1 MYFFI
6 NDYSEG
12 CHPKILKALTE
23 TNEEQTVG
31 YGCDEYCAEAADL
44 ILKELDAPQSKVYFF
59 SGGTQTNLT
68 MIASVLRPHQGVIAA
83 DTGHI
88 NVHESGAIEA
98 CGHKVLTIESANG
111 KITADQADAL
121 IKAHYDD
128 PTAEHM
134 VQPGIIYISNP
145 TELGTIYSKKELQA
159 LKLTAQKYSVPLYVD
174 GARLGTALTADK
186 NDLSLADMARYTDAF
201 YIGGTKMG
209 ALFGE
214 ALIINNQ
221 DLQKDFRYI
230 QKQKGGLF
238 AKGRLLGL
246 QFKTLFTDKL
256 YFEIGRTMNETAKM
270 IRKGFSD
277 RGFSFFM
284 ESETNQ
290 SFPII
295 ENSLLAKIE
304 KEFKCEFWAK
314 ISENQTA
321 VRFCTSWA
329 TTKEAI
335 KKLFEYVDEI
345 KSNAIKR

>member
-1 MYFFI
+1 
-6 NDYSEG
+6 
-12 CHPKILKALTE
+12 
-23 TNEEQTVG
+23 
-31 YGCDEYCAEAADL
+31 
-44 ILKELDAPQSKVYFF
+44 
-59 SGGTQTNLT
+59 
-68 MIASVLRPHQGVIAA
+68 
-83 DTGHI
+83 
-88 NVHESGAIEA
+88 
-98 CGHKVLTIESANG
+98 
-111 KITADQADAL
+111 
-121 IKAHYDD
+121 
-128 PTAEHM
+128 
-134 VQPGIIYISNP
+134 
-145 TELGTIYSKKELQA
+145 
-159 LKLTAQKYSVPLYVD
+159 
-174 GARLGTALTADK
+174 
-186 NDLSLADMARYTDAF
+186 
-201 YIGGTKMG
+201 MG

-284 ESETNQ
+284 KSETNQ

-314 ISENQTA
+314 ISAQTA
-321 VRFCTSWA
+321 KMRQ
-329 TTKEAI
+329 I
-335 KKLFEYVDEI
+335 L
-345 KSNAIKR
+345 